1 MPNEDSV
8 KPFEL
13 EQEQAKPMLGMQ
25 KELLEACEQA
35 SRLA

>member
-1 MPNEDSV
+1 MLNGDRM
-8 KPFEL
+8 KAFEL
-13 EQEQAKPMLGMQ
+13 GQELAQGMLGMQ